1 MPRRAKG
8 ARLYPRSRKG
18 RGVVWV
24 IRDGEYEESTG
35 CGEAGRAGAERKLQ
49 EYLAKK
55 FIPNHERHPSE
66 LTISEVLM
74 MYAKTRAPNHAA
86 PKLVSYHLGPLLDFW
101 GEKLISDI
109 KGQSCRN
116 YVEWRL
122 SQKRKESTARREL
135 ITLRAAVNAWHEES
149 PLPALPVV
157 VVPPEGEARQ
167 RYLTRREAARLLRA
181 ARRLGADHVARFIL
195 VGLYT
200 GTRHAALLSLSW
212 LPSISGG
219 HVDIAQSVIH
229 RRGFGQRE
237 TNKRRPPARIPER
250 LMSHLRRWQRSDM
263 VNGISHVIT
272 WQGQP
277 IQKERRAWARVVN
290 MAGLSAEVT
299 PHVLRHTCAT
309 WALQEGVEQWHV
321 AALLGTSVAQIER
334 TYGHHDPKF
343 QEAISGAFSGARKR
357 G

>member
-135 ITLRAAVNAWHEES
+135 ITLRGGQRMARGKPSACPSRGSGAARGRGAS
-149 PLPALPVV
+149 ALPHSQGGRAT
-157 VVPPEGEARQ
+157 PSRCSA
-167 RYLTRREAARLLRA
+167 TR
-181 ARRLGADHVARFIL
+181 G
-195 VGLYT
+195 
-200 GTRHAALLSLSW
+200 
-212 LPSISGG
+212 
-219 HVDIAQSVIH
+219 
-229 RRGFGQRE
+229 
-237 TNKRRPPARIPER
+237 
-250 LMSHLRRWQRSDM
+250 
-263 VNGISHVIT
+263 
-272 WQGQP
+272 
-277 IQKERRAWARVVN
+277 
-290 MAGLSAEVT
+290 
-299 PHVLRHTCAT
+299 
-309 WALQEGVEQWHV
+309 
-321 AALLGTSVAQIER
+321 
-334 TYGHHDPKF
+334 
-343 QEAISGAFSGARKR
+343 
-357 G
+357 